1 MTSNL
6 RLRILSAVVMAA
18 VALGAT
24 WIGGWPFRLLAVA
37 AGLAIFAEW
46 TTICGIASRRVAL
59 LVYLVLVGIPLLL
72 VLIGMPAGVVLLALL
87 SMFLLG
93 LAIPGPAGQ
102 SRWGAGGILYVVL
115 PVVSMSMV
123 RGDGMP
129 GLVGILF
136 LFAVVWGTDIFAYF
150 VGRAVGA
157 NHRPAFF
164 RAIKLTTLWSF
175 ICAGVTTILFLVF
188 GDWVIAMLTTVTEV
202 RDLASIYLPWA
213 ALTAL
218 TGALAFEMDGVFIG
232 ATWSRDMRNMMLIVL
247 PLFIAAAH
255 FLGQAFGN
263 HGLWAAL
270 NIFLA
275 GRGFFLLIVL
285 PRRSRET
292 FGDYYSGSERPA

>member
-37 AGLAIFAEW
+37 AGLAIFTEW
-46 TTICGIASRRVAL
+46 TTICGIASRRVAF

-72 VLIGMPAGVVLLALL
+72 VLIGIPAGVVLLALL

-150 VGRAVGA
+150 VGRAVGGPKLA
-157 NHRPAFF
+157 PAISPGKTWSGAVGG
-164 RAIKLTTLWSF
+164 AICGVAAGIVVLAVAGTRLGWAFVAIALVLSVLSQIGDLFESWIKRRFGIKDSSSF
-175 ICAGVTTILFLVF
+175 IPGHGGVMDRLDGLVTAAIGLYVIGWLVSGAETPAAGL
-188 GDWVIAMLTTVTEV
+188 
-202 RDLASIYLPWA
+202 
-213 ALTAL
+213 
-218 TGALAFEMDGVFIG
+218 
-232 ATWSRDMRNMMLIVL
+232 
-247 PLFIAAAH
+247 
-255 FLGQAFGN
+255 FGN
-263 HGLWAAL
+263 
-270 NIFLA
+270 
-275 GRGFFLLIVL
+275 
-285 PRRSRET
+285 
-292 FGDYYSGSERPA
+292 